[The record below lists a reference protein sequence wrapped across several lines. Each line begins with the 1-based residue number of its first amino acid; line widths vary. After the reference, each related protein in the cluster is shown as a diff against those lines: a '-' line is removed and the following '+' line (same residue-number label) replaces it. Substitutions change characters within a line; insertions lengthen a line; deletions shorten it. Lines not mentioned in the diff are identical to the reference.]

1 MKFKI
6 DLDIEFENNQ
16 KTLAFF
22 KSIKPELSD
31 FERSKTTVSKNKN
44 NLKFEIMATDKT
56 AARASLNTIMK
67 PLILFNELEGIKK

>member
-6 DLDIEFENNQ
+6 DLAIEFENNN

-31 FERSKTTVSKNKN
+31 FERSKTIVSKNKN
-44 NLKFEIMATDKT
+44 NLKFEIMASDKT

-67 PLILFNELEGIKK
+67 PLILFKKLEEFK